1 MDNFIRKRIDIA
13 TCWAT
18 NRISAMDTLE
28 RYEDSYAIAEE
39 FREWILHIGE
49 KNENLR
55 DSVLNFPKELK
66 KLIRRYPTF
75 ADARAALTALNW
87 SKGESGNAESNWIA
101 VTELDPRYSDEEW
114 LKKIRRW
121 PPQPIKDLM
130 NFIDLK

>member
-1 MDNFIRKRIDIA
+1 MEVQSCNLLDNTYAACCVYLYKSFNFSMENFIRKRIDIA

-49 KNENLR
+49 KNENLK

-66 KLIRRYPTF
+66 KL
-75 ADARAALTALNW
+75 
-87 SKGESGNAESNWIA
+87 
-101 VTELDPRYSDEEW
+101 LDQKVND
-114 LKKIRRW
+114 
-121 PPQPIKDLM
+121 
-130 NFIDLK
+130 

>member
-49 KNENLR
+49 KNENLK

-66 KLIRRYPTF
+66 NFLDQKVNDYEINLSSEIRPTLF
-75 ADARAALTALNW
+75 
-87 SKGESGNAESNWIA
+87 GF
-101 VTELDPRYSDEEW
+101 VYYY
-114 LKKIRRW
+114 
-121 PPQPIKDLM
+121 
-130 NFIDLK
+130 